1 MIVANLR
8 NSRLVLGLTQKDVA
22 KDLNVDDSTVS
33 GWECGKDTI
42 PMERIIQYAR
52 TYNFSLDYLFGL
64 TDKREKIMDI
74 ALDLELIAMNLK
86 TLRKEKNITQKDVA
100 TIINTSQSAYS
111 QYEKANILIN
121 TSFLYNLVTYY
132 KIESIDEFL
141 TKPIEK

>member
-64 TDKREKIMDI
+64 TDKKEKIMDI

-132 KIESIDEFL
+132 KIASIDEFL